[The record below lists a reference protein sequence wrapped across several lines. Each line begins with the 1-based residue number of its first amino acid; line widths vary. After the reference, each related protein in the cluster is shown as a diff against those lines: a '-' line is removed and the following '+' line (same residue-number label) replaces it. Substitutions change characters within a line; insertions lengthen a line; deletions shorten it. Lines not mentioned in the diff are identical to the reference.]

1 MKSPSSR
8 DLMLLHDGE
17 LDAAAEAEL
26 LAALD
31 ADLAAQAELAGLEQ
45 LGDFLRE
52 AHKAA
57 AEPEFTSVADSVME
71 RLDEPPLRA
80 AQPKASSAP
89 SAPAQRER
97 GWVVVVGVTLAAA
110 AAGILWLRSSHP
122 VEPVAPVASLT
133 KTAVPVAPSTP
144 GPDPKVEEEPVAI
157 VSVDFGGSDGTIFVV
172 GDESTP
178 VVWLA
183 DDAVPAGDAKM
194 GPL

>member
-1 MKSPSSR
+1 MSGRKSLSHR

-17 LDAAAEAEL
+17 LDGDAEAQILE
-26 LAALD
+26 ALD
-31 ADLAAQAELAGLEQ
+31 ADLEAQAQLAGLEQ

-52 AHKAA
+52 AHGTAV
-57 AEPEFTSVADSVME
+57 EPDFTSIADSVME
-71 RLDEPPLRA
+71 RLDEPALRSTGSKRV
-80 AQPKASSAP
+80 PAP
-89 SAPAQRER
+89 VQRER
-97 GWVVVVGVTLAAA
+97 GWVVAVGVTLAAA
-110 AAGILWLRSSHP
+110 AAGILWLKSSHP
-122 VEPVAPVASLT
+122 VEPVPPVASLARP
-133 KTAVPVAPSTP
+133 AVPQAPSTP
-144 GPDPKVEEEPVAI
+144 GPKPVAEEEPVAI